1 MWRNNKV
8 LKYNKVLQQQNIN
21 IKALSLS
28 AWNIAFEED
37 FKQRL
42 RSLFQ
47 VVVLVSVDIGTI
59 NICLTIYNYFTH
71 AILYHSN
78 SNRHRVSCMCRTSR
92 TDNIQALQAEGCK
105 NSSTVVYHLWACFDR
120 SPDSSQLRSVSALF
134 CFNGVRVFKKPWKLG
149 VDGALSGIST
159 WAWEHLCTLMY
170 RTNMFVSFI
179 TRLCCV
185 FWVQKVSSCRFSKW
199 TTLSEL

>member
-78 SNRHRVSCMCRTSR
+78 SNSHRVSCMCRTSR
-92 TDNIQALQAEGCK
+92 TDNIQALQAVGCK

-120 SPDSSQLRSVSALF
+120 SPDSRQLRSVSALF
-134 CFNGVRVFKKPWKLG
+134 CFNSVRVFKIRQALKVGRRWRFFWNFYMSLIAS
-149 VDGALSGIST
+149 VHFDGENKYVCFI
-159 WAWEHLCTLMY
+159 HHKTLLWIF
-170 RTNMFVSFI
+170 RAKS
-179 TRLCCV
+179 
-185 FWVQKVSSCRFSKW
+185 
-199 TTLSEL
+199 